1 MAEHLVRIG
10 EGKPGKGGRERGFR
24 SSGGRIREGRGER
37 ESAVQSPR
45 GSGKPWAPILSRNLS
60 LTAAA
65 DDERMNA
72 RDAIDPE
79 RLRPRPG
86 AKWFLKK

>member
-10 EGKPGKGGRERGFR
+10 EGRKRERGAFAVPE
-24 SSGGRIREGRGER
+24 GGLGKDG

-65 DDERMNA
+65 DDERMHA
-72 RDAIDPE
+72 TQSTQKGSSRDQE
-79 RLRPRPG
+79 QNV
-86 AKWFLKK
+86 F